1 MEAKNIVADKY
12 AIFKAGGK
20 QYQAIPGK
28 TLALSRLNGEAG
40 DAIEFSEVLL
50 RKDSADNVK
59 IGTPLVEGAVVKASI
74 IKHDRGPKVTVFK
87 RKRRKKY
94 RVKKGYRDDIT
105 VIRFESI

>member
-1 MEAKNIVADKY
+1 METKSVVAEKY
-12 AIFKAGGK
+12 AIFKASGK

-40 DAIEFSEVLL
+40 DSIEFAEVLL
-50 RKDSADNVK
+50 RKNGVDSVE

-74 IKHDRGPKVTVFK
+74 LKHDRGPKITVFK
-87 RKRRKKY
+87 FKRRKKY